1 MTKKIFEW
9 GKTQKLHLIGW
20 AAFIILEIGL
30 VGLSIGFF
38 GKPLNYFLHYTLNI
52 ILFYTN
58 AHLVLKGSFKKNNPW
73 TRVFFLMIIQIGLY
87 VFLRSILNYILADS
101 PKAFDLVTVVNNYK
115 SFFQSLWRG
124 LFFIGLSCFYY
135 LFLEYRDE
143 RVRREQSEKQ
153 EYLNELKTKEIQNEL
168 NIARYEY
175 LRAQINPHL
184 LFNTLSFLYDSVRKF
199 NEDAG
204 EAVLNLAELMRFSLD
219 TRESSENFPKLEE
232 ELNQIYNLI
241 SLNRIRKDKE
251 QYIDLFFP
259 EEVKKFH
266 FIPLVIITLME
277 NMLKHG
283 NLQKPKQ
290 PGILEIKLGDKEL
303 SIHTTNLIN
312 TKIHN
317 SGFNKGMENIQKRLG
332 LAYGD
337 RFSLSYGKRDD
348 NYFDVTVI
356 LKIDPAI

>member
-20 AAFIILEIGL
+20 SAFIILEIGL
-30 VGLSIGFF
+30 VGLSVGFF
-38 GKPLNYFLHYTLNI
+38 GKPINYFLHYSLNV

-58 AHLVLKGSFKKNNPW
+58 AHWVLKRSFKKSNPW
-73 TRVFFLMIIQIGLY
+73 TNVFFFMAVQIVLY

-101 PKAFDLVTVVNNYK
+101 PKAFDMVTVIANYK
-115 SFFQSLWRG
+115 SIFQSLWRG

-135 LFLEYRDE
+135 LFLEYNEE
-143 RVRREQSEKQ
+143 RVRRAQSERQ
-153 EYLNELKTKEIQNEL
+153 EYLNEIRTKEIQNEL
-168 NIARYEY
+168 NIAKYEY

-204 EAVLNLAELMRFSLD
+204 EAVLNLADLMRFSLD
-219 TRESSENFPKLEE
+219 TRESSENFPKLQE
-232 ELNQIYNLI
+232 ELDQIYNLI
-241 SLNRIRKDKE
+241 SLNKIRKDKE
-251 QYIDLFFP
+251 QYVDLSFS
-259 EEVKKFH
+259 EETKDLR

-283 NLQKPKQ
+283 NLQKPSQ
-290 PGILEIKLGDKEL
+290 PGILEIKFDKKEL

-312 TKIHN
+312 TKIHC
-317 SGFNKGMENIQKRLG
+317 SGFNKGMENIEKRLS
-332 LAYGD
+332 LAYGNQ
-337 RFSLSYGKRDD
+337 FKMSYGKRDE
-348 NYFDVTVI
+348 NYFDVYITVAMDMRI
-356 LKIDPAI
+356 